1 MRYASD
7 IRTTLIIRTNRITTA
22 GKGHVLVNLGGALG
36 DDHPQEAHRP
46 CGCNGV
52 HVAESIKTPPPLYCT
67 TSPKHNDGSFD
78 KACSGWGRG
87 AGLRAR
93 RHRPTSPSTGFGA
106 SGTVR
111 LASAAR

>member
-1 MRYASD
+1 MPRTSAPPTSSAPTASP
-7 IRTTLIIRTNRITTA
+7 RQAKATYWSTWVARWAMTTPKKHT
-22 GKGHVLVNLGGALG
+22 G
-36 DDHPQEAHRP
+36 P
-46 CGCNGV
+46 GCNGV

-67 TSPKHNDGSFD
+67 TSPKHNDGSLD

-93 RHRPTSPSTGFGA
+93 RHRPTSPSGGCGA

-111 LASAAR
+111 LVSAAR